1 MGEQQ
6 MNILLLTNNILF
18 EKDFIAQMNALGH
31 EVLCSKKLLR
41 DIQTK
46 IDKREILKYFDSL
59 IFSETICDAEVRN
72 VIPVNIYNIP
82 LILRKNEKELSDLE
96 KEEWKKY
103 GISGFFS
110 NTSSMD
116 DFREILTNRDQKNEL
131 MEKSFLKKKNALIE
145 DLNISLSAQE
155 KQLFTI
161 LKNLNGEFITREDL
175 CLELWGCTPPTNSM
189 ASRLSGIV
197 KNLRI
202 KIENAGF
209 NKNCLVTSWGKGYR
223 LKELTL
229 NEVTITVPVKDA
241 VEN

>member
-1 MGEQQ
+1 

-18 EKDFIAQMNALGH
+18 EQDFIAQMNALGH
-31 EVLCSKKLLR
+31 EVLCSKNLLR
-41 DIQTK
+41 DIQTR

-82 LILRKNEKELSDLE
+82 LILRKNEKEIPDTE
-96 KEEWKKY
+96 KEEWKKF

-110 NTSSMD
+110 NDSSLD

-131 MEKSFLKKKNALIE
+131 MEKSFMKKRNALLD
-145 DLNISLSAQE
+145 DLDISLSAQE

-161 LKNLNGEFITREDL
+161 LKELDGAFITREDI
-175 CLELWGCTPPTNSM
+175 CYRLWNSSPTNSM

-202 KIENAGF
+202 KIEASGF

-229 NEVTITVPVKDA
+229 KEVTITVPVKEA
-241 VEN
+241 VEG

>member
-1 MGEQQ
+1 

-18 EKDFIAQMNALGH
+18 EQDFVAQINALGH
-31 EVLCSKKLLR
+31 EVMCSKKLLA
-41 DIQTK
+41 DIQNK
-46 IDKREILKYFDSL
+46 IDKREILKYFDSI
-59 IFSETICDAEVRN
+59 IFSETICDAEIRN
-72 VIPVNIYNIP
+72 IIPVNIYNVP
-82 LILRKNEKELSDLE
+82 LILRKNEKEISDKE
-96 KEEWKKY
+96 KEEWKKF

-110 NTSSMD
+110 CTSTMD
-116 DFREILTNRDQKNEL
+116 DFREVLTDSGYKNDL
-131 MEKSFLKKKNALIE
+131 MEKSFMQKKSALLD
-145 DLNISLSAQE
+145 DLDISMSTQE

-161 LKNLNGEFITREDL
+161 LKDLNGDFITREEL
-175 CLELWGCTPPTNSM
+175 CHILWNSSPTNSM

-229 NEVTITVPVKDA
+229 KEVTITVPVKETM
-241 VEN
+241 EN

>member
-1 MGEQQ
+1 

-18 EKDFIAQMNALGH
+18 EQDFIAQINALGH
-31 EVLCSKKLLR
+31 EVLCSKKLLT

-46 IDKREILKYFDSL
+46 IDKREVLKYFDSL
-59 IFSETICDAEVRN
+59 IFSETICDAEIRN

-110 NTSSMD
+110 RSSSLD

-131 MEKSFLKKKNALIE
+131 MEKSFMKKKTVLLE
-145 DLNISLSAQE
+145 DLDISLSAQE

-161 LKNLNGEFITREDL
+161 LKNLDGNFISREDL
-175 CLELWGCTPPTNSM
+175 CFELWGITPPTNSM

-209 NKNCLVTSWGKGYR
+209 NKSCLVTSWGKGYR
-223 LKELTL
+223 LKDLTL
-229 NEVTITVPVKDA
+229 NEVTITVPVKEA
-241 VEN
+241 MEN